1 MRRDMVRDRSRRA
14 IIAGI
19 ATVLWMAYM
28 VVGLSVID
36 AVAPT
41 VGGSGPEGAAAFV
54 GLVSGVVT
62 VGLIMWAASD

>member
-1 MRRDMVRDRSRRA
+1 MVRDRSRRA

-19 ATVLWMAYM
+19 VTVIWLGYM
-28 VVGLSVID
+28 IVGLAAIN

-41 VGGSGPEGAAAFV
+41 VGGVGPEGTAAFV
-54 GLVSGVVT
+54 GLVMGVVT